1 MKIVSNQL
9 ELMSDLHTPV
19 GIFLRIRDLYTQVF
33 LLESSDYAQK
43 QNSRSFIC
51 CEPLVGIKVKG
62 EDFYTYIN
70 GEVSKQTT
78 SNEIVLQ
85 INNFIRS
92 VQIDSDTPNNLNGLF
107 GYSSFDSVEYF
118 EKIKHANDK
127 SEFNIP
133 DMRYD
138 LFRYVIVF
146 DHFYEK
152 MTIIENRLESESS
165 KLDEFKSIILRHES
179 PEFPFKTKGQIKST
193 VTDQEFMDNV
203 SKAKEHCQRGDV
215 FQVVISRRFSQAFQG
230 DDFNVYRSLRSVNPS
245 PYLFYFDYG
254 DYRIFGSSPEAQ
266 LIVKKQIAEI
276 HPIAGTMPRT
286 GDAALDKKYAKQ
298 LAEDPKENAEHVML
312 VDLARNDLS
321 KNCKAVHVDS
331 YKHTQYFSHVMHLTS
346 KVKGNLAKDTSSYQI
361 FADTFPAGTLS
372 GAPKYRALEII
383 DTLEPHRRS
392 FYGGAIG
399 FISLTGDFNHAIII
413 RSFLSQNNTLY
424 YQAGA
429 GIVIDSQEVK
439 ELEEV
444 NNKLGAL
451 NKAITLAAN
460 L

>member
-1 MKIVSNQL
+1 MNIISDQI

-51 CEPLVGIKVKG
+51 CEPLVGIKIIG
-62 EDFYTYIN
+62 DDFYTYKN
-70 GEVSKQTT
+70 GKVDKKSTSTDIVS
-78 SNEIVLQ
+78 Q
-85 INNFIRS
+85 INTFI
-92 VQIDSDTPNNLNGLF
+92 QNINIDNASDLNGLY
-107 GYSSFDSVEYF
+107 GYSTFDSIEYF
-118 EKIKHANDK
+118 ENINHTNEK
-127 SEFNIP
+127 SDFDIP
-133 DMRYD
+133 ELRYD

-152 MTIIENRLESESS
+152 MTIIENRLVDDVPH
-165 KLDEFKSIILRHES
+165 LDKFKSIILRHES
-179 PEFPFKTKGQIKST
+179 PEFPFKLNGEVEST
-193 VTDQEFMDNV
+193 LTDQEFKSNV
-203 SKAKEHCQRGDV
+203 TQAKAHCQRGDV
-215 FQVVISRRFSQAFQG
+215 FQVVLSRRFSQAFQG

-254 DYRIFGSSPEAQ
+254 NYRIFGSSPEAQ
-266 LIVKKQIAEI
+266 LIVKEKTAEI

-286 GDAALDKKYAKQ
+286 GDPEVDKAYAKQ

-321 KNCKAVHVDS
+321 KNCKSVHVES

-346 KVKGNLAKDTSSYQI
+346 VVKGSLESDSSSYQI

-383 DTLEPHRRS
+383 DKLEPHRRS

-399 FISLTGDFNHAIII
+399 FLSLKGDFNHAIII

-429 GIVIDSQEVK
+429 GIVIDSQEEK

-444 NNKLGAL
+444 KNKLGAL
-451 NKAITLAAN
+451 NKAIRLAEN